1 MTLNFTVFII
11 TLNQLKIDFGFVAL
25 RNHRNID
32 KATVIQLNC
41 SHGSSFT
48 LTQYTKYIIIK
59 SSYLSVKVI
68 VKVKRFITL
77 FSDNV
82 KLRFLCGADLLESF
96 AIPGAWDPE
105 DVSYIVCHVT
115 F

>member
-11 TLNQLKIDFGFVAL
+11 TLNQLKIDLGFVAL

-48 LTQYTKYIIIK
+48 LTQYTC
-59 SSYLSVKVI
+59 
-68 VKVKRFITL
+68 T
-77 FSDNV
+77 
-82 KLRFLCGADLLESF
+82 
-96 AIPGAWDPE
+96 
-105 DVSYIVCHVT
+105 
-115 F
+115 